1 MFVIIATKTNNGK
14 TNVINDLLRS
24 NKQDKI
30 LIASEKKSFEDF
42 KGCVK
47 VFNTNES
54 ILNLV
59 NTAIDKGFR
68 NIYIDDWN
76 LFKVDIIFDIVT
88 NRTHKEVLFKEL
100 EVLTKI
106 NNVNIYITDQLA
118 RNYFCI

>member
-1 MFVIIATKTNNGK
+1 MFIIISTHRGNGK

-24 NKQDKI
+24 EKQDKI
-30 LIASEKKSFEDF
+30 LIASEKQSFEDF
-42 KGCVK
+42 KDCVK

-76 LFKVDIIFDIVT
+76 MFRIDESFSMAVIKPYRELLFNEIEI
-88 NRTHKEVLFKEL
+88 
-100 EVLTKI
+100 LTRI
-106 NNVNIYITDQLA
+106 NNVNVYITDQLA
-118 RNYFCI
+118 RNQF

>member
-1 MFVIIATKTNNGK
+1 MFIIISTHAGNGK

-24 NKQDKI
+24 EKQDKI

-42 KGCVK
+42 RGCVK

-76 LFKVDIIFDIVT
+76 MFKVDMIFDIVT
-88 NRTHKEVLFKEL
+88 NCNHREVLFKEL
-100 EVLTKI
+100 EILTKI

-118 RNYFCI
+118 RNQFN